1 MQLVAVAVVLLSIL
15 SLSSA
20 ARPLSREFSAV
31 AGYNEVASGLP
42 SRHLLAAKVQNW
54 GFPNDANPPLV
65 QFPNIAAQIGDTVTF
80 RWNGTRMHGL
90 WQIPASVCPAIFNAS
105 APGYRQ
111 LVASTNNAT
120 ITIRMNTPGTIY
132 FACPVPGHCSL
143 GMIVG
148 VVVAAPDVGY
158 LPAAIDVPLFVP
170 NASAPAPEPLPGSMA
185 TPGTEG

>member
-1 MQLVAVAVVLLSIL
+1 MPMQGLKLTLLSSTRL
-15 SLSSA
+15 VMVGSH
-20 ARPLSREFSAV
+20 
-31 AGYNEVASGLP
+31 AG
-42 SRHLLAAKVQNW
+42 
-54 GFPNDANPPLV
+54 
-65 QFPNIAAQIGDTVTF
+65 
-80 RWNGTRMHGL
+80 
-90 WQIPASVCPAIFNAS
+90 VCPAIFNAS

-148 VVVAAPDVGY
+148 VVVAAPDGESQVSQHFHRAPACFSMLTGIFPCCAAVGY